1 MSVDTF
7 RSSSRAMPFDFSS
20 DCECSNCL
28 ESTQNE
34 PDWNPCFNKSSND
47 SLYLR
52 SRKKSML
59 SSGVRC
65 FPPQCC
71 STRPQNDTKEDSG
84 FLPSEEENYVESS
97 KNNYLSLNPEGIS
110 RKIRPLREL
119 TVQELLREFG
129 DSGKFQP
136 NSTSVGRFRDQVVM
150 KFRRA
155 LYYSGIW
162 VTHVQGY
169 RHEKHL
175 SANYF
180 KRNPRCLHRLV
191 PWLKRELTA
200 VYGDYGY
207 TVKNILATILHHMTQ
222 YDLDSESFIH
232 LLEPYL
238 QQHTH
243 HFLHEFISFVHSPYK
258 METYDQRA
266 IYQCPSVS
274 PWVKKKSIESDSVLP
289 LSKDQALLA
298 SQHDTGQSGNTQGQW
313 KNEQKPLSGLKQFP
327 NGNSSLK
334 KSEMP
339 LQHHKIASK
348 IHAWIKDKSES
359 GDEKGT
365 TSTNNIFLNY
375 TTPRERGPGL
385 QNCKKKVQE
394 RKTEGIKLLP
404 DHVQDLGKN
413 DTTAHTFSPPE
424 VFSQGQPCQYSLR
437 EGKILSP
444 GQQINFKKKEA
455 DKIKYSDSSP
465 KIFQRQLLRERSLL
479 SCKSRKS
486 DPSWSCISETALSS
500 GRNSRK
506 LSSFRKKRLKSKQSS
521 QFAEV
526 GSHFSRRIQR
536 QSRSSSHRSKSWCVG
551 FTKRS
556 LSRESSNPSLR
567 GSHRSERFIQNIC
580 CNHSKEKD
588 VHSYESNCGRAS
600 LTTVQYVKR
609 PSTAG
614 KRPKCSSKSE
624 STSQAG
630 SHCNSLTRLQI
641 EKHRSPSK
649 QEMRQKTTF
658 PRAGKTRAVRRQKNK
673 CQCLGTKT
681 AKEVSD
687 EVRDPNDVRQ
697 KSSLSEYGP
706 SGRRQ
711 IQKKKEN
718 SGLQKCHWAK
728 NEHKGDKI
736 LETQGCKLF

>member
-1 MSVDTF
+1 
-7 RSSSRAMPFDFSS
+7 MPFDFSS
-20 DCECSNCL
+20 DCECPNCL
-28 ESTQNE
+28 ESTQDE
-34 PDWNPCFNKSSND
+34 PDWDLCFHKSSND
-47 SLYLR
+47 SLYSR
-52 SRKKSML
+52 SRKESML
-59 SSGVRC
+59 SSGVQC
-65 FPPQCC
+65 FPSQCR
-71 STRPQNDTKEDSG
+71 SPRPENDTKEDSG
-84 FLPSEEENYVESS
+84 FLPSEEESYVESS
-97 KNNYLSLNPEGIS
+97 QNNHLSLSPEGIK
-110 RKIRPLREL
+110 RKIKPLKEL

-136 NSTSVGRFRDQVVM
+136 NSTSVGHFRDQVVM

-169 RHEKHL
+169 RLEKHL

-180 KRNPRCLHRLV
+180 KRNPGSLHRLV

-207 TVKNILATILHHMTQ
+207 TVKNILSTILHHMTE

-243 HFLHEFISFVHSPYK
+243 HFLHEFISFVHSPYN

-274 PWVKKKSIESDSVLP
+274 PWVKKKSIASPPVLP

-298 SQHDTGQSGNTQGQW
+298 SLHDTRQSRNTQDQRN
-313 KNEQKPLSGLKQFP
+313 NEQKPLSGLKPFP

-334 KSEMP
+334 KSEIP
-339 LQHHKIASK
+339 LLHHKTASK
-348 IHAWIKDKSES
+348 IHAWIKDKPES
-359 GDEKGT
+359 GDQKGT
-365 TSTNNIFLNY
+365 TSNIFLNC
-375 TTPRERGPGL
+375 TTARERGPSL
-385 QNCKKKVQE
+385 LNCKKKVQE
-394 RKTEGIKLLP
+394 RKMERIKLLP
-404 DHVQDLGKN
+404 VHVQDLGKTE
-413 DTTAHTFSPPE
+413 TTTHTFSSPAI
-424 VFSQGQPCQYSLR
+424 FNQGQPSQYSLR
-437 EGKILSP
+437 EERILSP
-444 GQQINFKKKEA
+444 DQINFQKKEA
-455 DKIKYSDSSP
+455 EKNIYSDSSL
-465 KIFQRQLLRERSLL
+465 KIFQRLPRERSLL
-479 SCKSRKS
+479 SCKSRKR

-500 GRNSRK
+500 KRNSRK
-506 LSSFRKKRLKSKQSS
+506 LSSFRKKRLKGKQSS

-536 QSRSSSHRSKSWCVG
+536 QSRSSTHRSKSWCVG
-551 FTKRS
+551 LTKRS

-567 GSHRSERFIQNIC
+567 GSHRSERFTQNTC
-580 CNHSKEKD
+580 CDHSKEKS
-588 VHSYESNCGRAS
+588 VRSYESNCGRAS
-600 LTTVQYVKR
+600 SATVQYVKL
-609 PSTAG
+609 PSTSG

-630 SHCNSLTRLQI
+630 SHCNSLTCLQI

-649 QEMRQKTTF
+649 QEMRQETTF
-658 PRAGKTRAVRRQKNK
+658 PRAGKTRAVRHRKNK
-673 CQCLGTKT
+673 CQCPDKKT
-681 AKEVSD
+681 TKEVND
-687 EVRDPNDVRQ
+687 EVRDLNDIRQ
-697 KSSLSEYGP
+697 RSSLSECAP
-706 SGRRQ
+706 SCRRQ

-728 NEHKGDKI
+728 NEHKGDKVS
-736 LETQGCKLF
+736 ETQGCKLF